1 MPKIVDHAQRRT
13 EIIHA
18 LWAVIYER
26 GIHAVTYQAVARAA
40 GISVG
45 RIQHYFSSK
54 QELVHAGCRAIV
66 ETAAD
71 AHQERTG
78 SLAPM
83 EALAELLT
91 ASIPRSETFRLGM
104 AVWYAYLAQATADPR
119 IEEIIGDASRGTLER
134 AASLLRSAGA
144 PAREAPRLVALSNG
158 LAQSVLTGAL
168 CADRAAEIIRGEVS
182 SLRAAEDRPAADA
195 R

>member
-40 GISVG
+40 GVSVG

-71 AHQERTG
+71 AHQERTE
-78 SLAPM
+78 SLDPM
-83 EALAELLT
+83 EALAELLI
-91 ASIPRSETFRLGM
+91 ASIPRSEAFRLGM

-119 IEEIIGDASRGTLER
+119 IEQIIGDASRGTLER
-134 AASLLRSAGA
+134 AASLLRSAGM
-144 PAREAPRLVALSNG
+144 PEREAPRLVALGNG
-158 LAQSVLTGAL
+158 LAQSVLIGTLTPDHATSTL
-168 CADRAAEIIRGEVS
+168 RNELS
-182 SLRAAEDRPAADA
+182 SLRAEKDRSAADA
-195 R
+195 G